1 MRQTELYRGLRMQYY
16 GVLSALLLALAI
28 PLLMPAAA
36 LSGGS
41 VTRPVLE
48 CLEMGL
54 PLLAGAAFGVRGLA
68 VLCRKD
74 RDYRL
79 ALAAL
84 AAAAVLGLLALAPL
98 PAPLPMVLTA
108 ALVLAA
114 IGYIGQLVR
123 VTNRFLRRDG
133 QEKLVKK
140 SRWAV
145 LIPAVGFTCLAVL
158 RWMPEQMLAAWW
170 GGGDDWIA
178 QWERGNF
185 VGGATWILIIACL
198 VAYLNYVTQASQAL
212 KYEEIEEAE
221 QREEAEQ

>member
-1 MRQTELYRGLRMQYY
+1 MRQSELYRGLRLQYY
-16 GVLSALLLALAI
+16 GVL
-28 PLLMPAAA
+28 AA
-36 LSGGS
+36 LVLVMVLPIMTEAVLDG
-41 VTRPVLE
+41 RPEAAPELE
-48 CLEMGL
+48 YLGAGL
-54 PLLAGAAFGVRGLA
+54 PLLAGGALGARGMAL
-68 VLCRKD
+68 LCRED

-84 AAAAVLGLLALAPL
+84 AAAVVLGLLALAPL
-98 PAPLPMVLTA
+98 PAPLPVILTA
-108 ALVLAA
+108 ALVAAA

-123 VTNRFLRRDG
+123 VTNRFLRRSG

-178 QWERGNF
+178 QWERDNF
-185 VGGATWILIIACL
+185 VNGATWILIIACL
-198 VAYLNYVTQASQAL
+198 VAYLNYVTQAGQAL
-212 KYEEIEEAE
+212 QYEEIEEAGK
-221 QREEAEQ
+221 RGEAEQ